1 MDRLAC
7 HLHVCISLGEYGA
20 VYAWIRLAGCYPLH
34 VLQSIY
40 MNENDESCVACAD
53 QKRLLVLLCFLR
65 VCVCEPP
72 ERLVCL

>member
-40 MNENDESCVACAD
+40 MNENDESCVACVD
-53 QKRLLVLLCFLR
+53 QKRLRAVFLA
-65 VCVCEPP
+65 CVCER
-72 ERLVCL
+72 ESHQKD

>member
-40 MNENDESCVACAD
+40 MNENDGSCVACVD
-53 QKRLLVLLCFLR
+53 QKKKGLLVLRCFFR
-65 VCVCEPP
+65 VRE
-72 ERLVCL
+72 

>member
-40 MNENDESCVACAD
+40 MNENDESSVACVD
-53 QKRLLVLLCFLR
+53 QKKRTSCAAVFLA
-65 VCVCEPP
+65 CV
-72 ERLVCL
+72 

>member
-40 MNENDESCVACAD
+40 MNENDESCVACVD
-53 QKRLLVLLCFLR
+53 QKETSCAAVFLA
-65 VCVCEPP
+65 CV
-72 ERLVCL
+72 

>member
-40 MNENDESCVACAD
+40 MNENDESCEACVE
-53 QKRLLVLLCFLR
+53 QKKDFLCCCVSC
-65 VCVCEPP
+65 VCVSVSH
-72 ERLVCL
+72 RKG